1 MRAEDY
7 YYILLVPLRSIVIRV
22 VMTAITTTT
31 PAVVNPDPPASS
43 LVMATCDE
51 RTTRSVSSL
60 AVGRLSA
67 TPSVRP
73 LAQAAR

>member
-1 MRAEDY
+1 MRAEDC
-7 YYILLVPLRSIVIRV
+7 YYILLVPLRSIVI
-22 VMTAITTTT
+22 VMTAITTT
-31 PAVVNPDPPASS
+31 AVVNPDPPASS
-43 LVMATCDE
+43 LGMATCDE